1 MKKYI
6 FPYSITCGMAC
17 DGRAVTEFSLDIFE
31 EIGHCDVT
39 CGARRGCDPLARD
52 GEAPVWCSDFMI
64 INHASN

>member
-39 CGARRGCDPLARD
+39 CGARLA
-52 GEAPVWCSDFMI
+52 VT
-64 INHASN
+64 H